1 MSRFSTFSLLPLL
14 VLALAFVLAACSTP
28 TAIKP
33 IADSKPLAELDPA
46 QVKDAVPR
54 AEPILAAGNSSPYTI
69 AGIEYSVLSSAAGYR
84 EQGIASWYGS
94 KFHGRK
100 TANGEV
106 FDAYAASAA
115 HRSLPLPT
123 YVRVTNLDNQR
134 SLIVRVNDRG
144 PFHGDRLIDLSYGAA
159 VKLGFATQGTASVEV
174 VGLSVEGSEDLRSER
189 ELAGWQQDYRFLQ
202 LGSFS
207 QRQSAENLL
216 ERLKSEVGV
225 DAAVTVTEIRL
236 QGRSF
241 YRVRLGPVQDR
252 QALLA
257 LQERMI
263 AGGFGGAKL
272 VAE

>member
-1 MSRFSTFSLLPLL
+1 M
-14 VLALAFVLAACSTP
+14 VLILAACSTP
-28 TAIKP
+28 AVRESVS
-33 IADSKPLAELDPA
+33 DGKPLGELDPA

-69 AGIEYSVLSSAAGYR
+69 AGIEYSVLPSAAGYR
-84 EQGIASWYGS
+84 ERGVASWYGS

-106 FDAYAASAA
+106 YDAYAASAA

-134 SLIVRVNDRG
+134 SMIVKVNDRG
-144 PFHGDRLIDLSYGAA
+144 PFHGSRLIDLSYGAA
-159 VKLGFATQGTASVEV
+159 VKLGFANQGTAPVEV
-174 VGLSVEGSEDLRSER
+174 VALMVEGTEDLRSQT
-189 ELAGWQQDYRFLQ
+189 ELAQWRQDYRYLQ

-207 QRQSAENLL
+207 QRLSAEKLL
-216 ERLKSEVGV
+216 DSVELQPEVE
-225 DAAVTVTEIRL
+225 ASVTEVRL
-236 QGRSF
+236 DGRSF
-241 YRVRLGPVQDR
+241 YRVRLGPVEDR

-257 LQERMI
+257 LQKRMI
-263 AGGFGGAKL
+263 AEGFDGAKL

>member
-1 MSRFSTFSLLPLL
+1 MSRSFAFSLLPLL
-14 VLALAFVLAACSTP
+14 ILALAFILAACSTP
-28 TAIKP
+28 TALEP
-33 IADSKPLAELDPA
+33 IADGKPLGELDPA
-46 QVKDAVPR
+46 RVQDAIPR

-69 AGIEYSVLSSAAGYR
+69 AGIEYWVMSSSAGYR

-94 KFHGRK
+94 KFHGRR

-144 PFHGDRLIDLSYGAA
+144 PFHAERLIDLSYGAA
-159 VKLGFATQGTASVEV
+159 VRLGFATQGTASVGIIALV
-174 VGLSVEGSEDLRSER
+174 VEGSEDLRSQ
-189 ELAGWQQDYRFLQ
+189 LGLVSWQQDYRFLQ

-216 ERLKSEVGV
+216 ARVPSEVEV
-225 DAAVTVTEIRL
+225 DAAVTEIRL

-241 YRVRLGPVQDR
+241 YRVRLGPVEDR

-257 LQERMI
+257 LQDRMI
-263 AGGFGGAKL
+263 AGGFDGAKL